1 MMEQKYQLG
10 NEYGSILWDIT
21 AMLQNAADFPVVTCD
36 VQALAAANPF
46 HGNEAHIMETDL
58 SLPLVV
64 VELRP
69 GVEKLIDGNHRLQ
82 KALRLGMTTI
92 PVYRLTFQQHRR
104 YIVDYDEA
112 TYQQVVRHW
121 TA

>member
-1 MMEQKYQLG
+1 MEQKYQLG
-10 NEYGSILWDIT
+10 NKYGSILWDIA
-21 AMLQNAADFPVVTCD
+21 AMLQDAADFPVVAYD
-36 VQALAAANPF
+36 VQVLAAANSF
-46 HGNEAHIMETDL
+46 HGDEVHVMETDL

-64 VELRP
+64 VELLP

-82 KALRLGMTTI
+82 KALRLGITTL

-112 TYQQVVRHW
+112 TYQQVIRHW